1 MLAPPGRTQRFAK
14 RFSREPLVARPL
26 AAAPLHAGLCFSR
39 WQHVVG
45 RERQLRHR
53 LQPVSVCRAVKS
65 K

>member
-1 MLAPPGRTQRFAK
+1 MLAPLSRAQRFAK
-14 RFSREPLVARPL
+14 KFSREPLVL

-53 LQPVSVCRAVKS
+53 LQPVSVSRAVKS

>member
-14 RFSREPLVARPL
+14 KFSREPPVARPL
-26 AAAPLHAGLCFSR
+26 AAVTLHAGLCFLR

-45 RERQLRHR
+45 RERRLCHR
-53 LQPVSVCRAVKS
+53 LQPVSVSRAVKS